1 MASSSSS
8 SSSSI
13 LPPLPAIPLKPEY
26 GPTLGRLLSPR
37 WHAASKPVQALVL
50 IACTAVLALLIGAG
64 LTLENAHYSHG
75 GPVPFSFSYRSLYRT
90 TPAPGE
96 YVQVRRPAHGSLKD
110 SFAVGPLQIPPYT
123 GELGGELPLY
133 ASSYIAGLRHRYTGF
148 VLRGEGKTKVNTV
161 PAYDIAYIA
170 QIEGRTVYGRDVLL
184 LPEREGVRAGVHIVM
199 LSAPK
204 ADAHVNSPLLVGSTG
219 VLERPLETFTIG

>member
-1 MASSSSS
+1 MT
-8 SSSSI
+8 SSI
-13 LPPLPAIPLKPEY
+13 PSLPAIPLKPEY

-37 WHAASKPVQALVL
+37 WHAASKLVQVLVL
-50 IACTAVLALLIGAG
+50 IACTAVLVMLIGAG

-96 YVQVRRPAHGSLKD
+96 YVQVRRPARGALKD
-110 SFAVGPLQIPPYT
+110 SFAVGPLELPPYT
-123 GELGGELPLY
+123 GGLSGELPLY
-133 ASSYIAGLRHRYTGF
+133 ASSYIAGLSRRYTGF

-204 ADAHVNSPLLVGSTG
+204 ADAQVDSPLLVGTTG
-219 VLERPLETFTIG
+219 VLERPLETFTFG